1 MAPTESET
9 HRGDDAPAR
18 AVCGARR
25 AWIETT
31 LVFAACLAILASLS
45 RGLGLTWDESIY
57 FRFADSVSDWYRAGA
72 DLSQDALA
80 RAWAFDPFLNTHPEL
95 FRILDA
101 IGVAAFGGS
110 FGFPVNYRLA
120 HLLYASCCLALI
132 YRLIRRRATLV
143 ESVGA
148 LAFAVLLPRSLGD
161 LLLGNS
167 DSPVMI
173 SWLAGAVV
181 AWRLA
186 EESEKGR
193 RRFWRALLV
202 GICAVAG
209 ASKVTGVLM
218 LPALAGYFLLKSK
231 KGELLTVAFASL
243 GALILPVLVSPEK
256 WAHPVDAVIAYLTY
270 PILRAGIPIAATY
283 FGRLYTSDLPW
294 HYFLVM
300 SLVTVPLPVW
310 LCLPGLAICPKRWRS
325 LAQILGVSV
334 AIWLVV
340 AQLPSTPRH
349 DGVRQFVSVY
359 PLLALLAWIGFMGY
373 LDRLLAEL
381 PRLSKGGVS
390 MLGLSVPLLLAST
403 VVRNHPHELSYYS
416 PIIGGIRGAERLGM
430 ETTYY
435 FDALGDASLRAL
447 QEHVAPGQT
456 LAMSPFWPLLLNS
469 YRDHGSLPLDFKIV
483 RAGESADWL
492 LLYRRRH
499 AIDDR
504 LYLELK
510 AVHEVRYDDVS
521 LLKLVKRSDIPPDM
535 RYPVATEPE

>member
-1 MAPTESET
+1 MTPTESEK
-9 HRGDDAPAR
+9 HRGDDPSEL
-18 AVCGARR
+18 VGCGARQ
-25 AWIETT
+25 AWFESAFV
-31 LVFAACLAILASLS
+31 LVACLVGLMSLS

-57 FRFADSVSDWYRAGA
+57 FKFADSVSDWFRAGP
-72 DLSQDALA
+72 DFSQDALA
-80 RAWAFDPFLNTHPEL
+80 RAWAYDPFLNTHPEL
-95 FRILDA
+95 FRVLDA
-101 IGVAAFGGS
+101 IGVAAFGRWLP
-110 FGFPVNYRLA
+110 FPLDYRLA
-120 HLLYASCCLALI
+120 HLIYVSCCLALI
-132 YRLIRRRATLV
+132 YRLIRRRATLI

-161 LLLGNS
+161 LLLANS

-186 EESEKGR
+186 EESDPR
-193 RRFWRALLV
+193 RLGIWRALLI
-202 GICAVAG
+202 GICAMAG
-209 ASKVTGVLM
+209 AGKVTGVLM
-218 LPALAGYFLLKSK
+218 LPALTAYFLLRRK
-231 KGELLTVAFASL
+231 KAELITVALAAS
-243 GALILPVLVSPEK
+243 GALILPVLASPEK
-256 WAHPVDAVIAYLTY
+256 WAQPVHAVIAYVTY
-270 PILRAGIPIAATY
+270 PILRGGIPIATTY
-283 FGRLYTSDLPW
+283 LGRLYTSDLPW

-310 LCLPGLAICPKRWRS
+310 LCLPGLAICPRRWRA

-373 LDRLLAEL
+373 LDRLVVER
-381 PRLSKGGVS
+381 PDLSSRAKS
-390 MLGLSVPLLLAST
+390 LLGLSAPLLLAVT
-403 VVRNHPHELSYYS
+403 VVRVHPHELSYYN
-416 PIIGGIRGAERLGM
+416 PLIGGIQGAEKLGM

-435 FDALGDASLRAL
+435 FDALGDSSLRAL
-447 QEHVAPGQT
+447 QEHVKPGET

-469 YRDHGSLPLDFKIV
+469 YRDHGRLPMDFKIV

-492 LLYRRRH
+492 LLNRRRH

-504 LYLELK
+504 LYLDLK

-521 LLKLVKRSDIPPDM
+521 LLKLVKRSDVPPNLM
-535 RYPVATEPE
+535 HPPPEPE